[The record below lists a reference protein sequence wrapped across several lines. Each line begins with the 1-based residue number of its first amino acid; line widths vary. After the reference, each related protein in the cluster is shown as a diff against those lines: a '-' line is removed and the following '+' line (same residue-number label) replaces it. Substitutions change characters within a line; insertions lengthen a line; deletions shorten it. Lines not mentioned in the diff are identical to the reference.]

1 MNYEKLPER
10 IYEMSFAQVRQ
21 EADLGRF
28 TRNQEEIAVRVIHA
42 CGMVD
47 IASQLAF
54 SPGFD
59 QAGRDALMR
68 GAPIHC
74 DGRMTAAGIIRRAL
88 PADNRIVVS
97 VDSPEAEERAREQ
110 GTTRSAAAVDEWM
123 PELDGSVVVIGN
135 APTALYRLLEI
146 VDAGGPAPALVIG
159 FPVGFVGAAESKT
172 ELMGKR
178 RGFEYLTL
186 PGRRGGSAMAA
197 AAVNAIASGCRN

>member
-1 MNYEKLPER
+1 MNYEKRPER

-21 EADLGRF
+21 EADLDRF
-28 TRNQEEIAVRVIHA
+28 TRDQEEIAIRVVHA

-47 IASQLAF
+47 IASQLVF
-54 SPGFD
+54 SPRFD
-59 QAGRDALMR
+59 HAGRDALMR

-74 DGRMTAAGIIRRAL
+74 DGKMTAAGIIRRLL
-88 PADNRIVVS
+88 PAGNRIVVS
-97 VDSPEAEERAREQ
+97 VDSPEAAERARKQ
-110 GTTRSAAAVDEWM
+110 GTTRSAAAVDEWL
-123 PELDGSVVVIGN
+123 PQLDGSIAVIGN

-146 VDAGGPAPALVIG
+146 ADAGGPAPALVIG

-186 PGRRGGSAMAA
+186 PGRQGGSAMAA
-197 AAVNAIASGCRN
+197 AAVNAIASGCRH